1 MGSQSWKMSRE
12 AKQLH
17 RRCGDGQA
25 SCTAG
30 FRSSVPCTA
39 LCFQNDCRA
48 AEVRPQ
54 PLFGMARLRADGFSA
69 PYDTADYTTQAST
82 SADTHRWGRLL
93 DHGVEPDLR
102 AERVGQVW

>member
-1 MGSQSWKMSRE
+1 
-12 AKQLH
+12 
-17 RRCGDGQA
+17 
-25 SCTAG
+25 
-30 FRSSVPCTA
+30 
-39 LCFQNDCRA
+39 
-48 AEVRPQ
+48 
-54 PLFGMARLRADGFSA
+54 MARLRADGFSA